1 MLRFIGNDK
10 YLLDRLSLWRFGV
23 QDKSSE
29 TRVRIPYYR
38 NLDQLNPLVPLRRT
52 ERHLLRQCLSG
63 LTRYDAVQ
71 GKIVPDIAH
80 YWAHNEDFTRWK
92 FRPEIHCPL
101 CRWQRTGRQCRSAL
115 PARHPADD
123 AV

>member
-38 NLDQLNPLVPLRRT
+38 NLDPLNPLVP
-52 ERHLLRQCLSG
+52 CG
-63 LTRYDAVQ
+63 
-71 GKIVPDIAH
+71 GPNDISC
-80 YWAHNEDFTRWK
+80 D
-92 FRPEIHCPL
+92 
-101 CRWQRTGRQCRSAL
+101 SAS
-115 PARHPADD
+115 AG
-123 AV
+123 